1 MNMNA
6 EQRRKLGFLALAAS
20 IAVLIFQQAIGEL
33 IGVGV
38 MALWIG
44 LGVLGVW
51 LIGPGPGE
59 S

>member
-1 MNMNA
+1 MKM
-6 EQRRKLGFLALAAS
+6 EGDWRRPLGFLCLLAS
-20 IAVLIFQQAIGEL
+20 IAVLFFQQTIGEF

-44 LGVLGVW
+44 LGVVGVW
-51 LIGPGPGE
+51 LLGPGPGE